1 MDNQGA
7 IVRAEKE
14 NFIDPEIKLGI
25 PITYFAND
33 TAYMKQ
39 AEIEGNL
46 KVGTEET
53 TPSISLG
60 KFKLQIESNG
70 SLSIVAIQ

>member
-1 MDNQGA
+1 MSAQYKPLSSIG
-7 IVRAEKE
+7 E
-14 NFIDPEIKLGI
+14 NFADPEIKFGI

-39 AEIEGNL
+39 AEIEGSL
-46 KVGTEET
+46 KVGTEDKLS
-53 TPSISLG
+53 SISLG
-60 KFKLQIESNG
+60 NFKLQIESNG